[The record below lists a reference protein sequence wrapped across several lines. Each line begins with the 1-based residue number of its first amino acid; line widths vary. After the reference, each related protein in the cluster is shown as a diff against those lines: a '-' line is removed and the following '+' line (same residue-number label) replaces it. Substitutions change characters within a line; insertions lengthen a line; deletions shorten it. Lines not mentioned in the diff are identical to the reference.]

1 MFIDWFELVF
11 WLLLDLIVV
20 FEGKTVNEGVWTM
33 KLVDEDVCEEEVS
46 WEYDDFSEIDEVE
59 RIVENIDVVGDWR
72 EFFVILVIEVVCGVV
87 LIEKNII
94 ENSFYSV
101 KNKKKRRK
109 SWNSWNDYNVAVNV
123 VDLVVA
129 IFFVVILVV
138 VEFVFVTDVVG
149 SAAVF

>member
-94 ENSFYSV
+94 ENSFIV
-101 KNKKKRRK
+101 
-109 SWNSWNDYNVAVNV
+109 
-123 VDLVVA
+123 
-129 IFFVVILVV
+129 
-138 VEFVFVTDVVG
+138 
-149 SAAVF
+149 